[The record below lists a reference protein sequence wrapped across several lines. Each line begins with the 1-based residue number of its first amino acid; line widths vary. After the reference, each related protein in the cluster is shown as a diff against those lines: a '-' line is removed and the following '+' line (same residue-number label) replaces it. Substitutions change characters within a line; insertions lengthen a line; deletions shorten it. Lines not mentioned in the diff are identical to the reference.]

1 MKKLYE
7 KTELGFADR
16 VSRGAVLK
24 RELPH
29 P

>member
-7 KTELGFADR
+7 KTELGFAAR
-16 VSRGAVLK
+16 GPRGAVLK

>member
-7 KTELGFADR
+7 KIELGLAGR